1 MLGVS
6 THSPP
11 PTWLPWPLLRWTSQV
26 RRRCNSPRFKNTY
39 RLTEFLMCGFLTVN
53 WDTVW
58 RANTTAK
65 FQVSTELNRNV
76 GLLRLFPGITAAT
89 VSDRRKCPTYSVL
102 QPLNSVSGTSS
113 NLSLDINQ
121 FVVVTARKLLK
132 SFQIERDVLFV
143 MCDPV

>member
-1 MLGVS
+1 
-6 THSPP
+6 
-11 PTWLPWPLLRWTSQV
+11 
-26 RRRCNSPRFKNTY
+26 
-39 RLTEFLMCGFLTVN
+39 MCVFLTVN

-89 VSDRRKCPTYSVL
+89 VSDRRKRPTYSVL

-121 FVVVTARKLLK
+121 FVVVMARKLLK